1 MNSLLAGNRTE
12 PSRIHATQSPSLEVI
27 LVEQREKKLSNHIY
41 SKVACKER
49 GMRAIGMSEKAMKTQ
64 LSHWLDLSL
73 NANIPTSLLLLS
85 RDTD

>member
-1 MNSLLAGNRTE
+1 MECT
-12 PSRIHATQSPSLEVI
+12 
-27 LVEQREKKLSNHIY
+27 KFDF
-41 SKVACKER
+41 KVACKER